1 MARSTW
7 ADSTATW
14 SDASAPWADEG
25 ITDLTAK
32 FEWSPSTAPGAS
44 PVWVD
49 ITDRVRFGRITRGR
63 QSEFDRTSAGTMS
76 LEVDNRDR
84 AFDPWVTST
93 ARPNKRVRATV
104 GEAPD
109 VVYLFD
115 GWIDGIPQ
123 AYAPPS
129 DAVVTLTATDAF
141 KVFARSELDAIYGP
155 VVEADSP
162 HGWWRLADDLP
173 RATVVADSS
182 GNGRTGVWKGTP
194 TGIESLVTD
203 GPGGVSL
210 DGAGSTTEG
219 SADGAVI
226 TGGTISA
233 APVSIEAWV
242 RTGKYGTNFS
252 FICGQ
257 THVTADTF
265 ITDFGLGMN
274 NSTGVPQLLV
284 FIGNQIATI
293 EGTTVLRDTG
303 VHHLV
308 ATVDSSRACR
318 LYVDGAL
325 NAGPTTVGLTS
336 STALDASGSIRIG
349 KAPVG
354 ADPGAGTGYK
364 SFKGDICEVAVYNT
378 ALSAARVLAHY
389 QAGATPWANDT
400 TGARVTR
407 ILNLVGWPS
416 GDRAIDTGA
425 STLGAAQNIE
435 GKSALDHLL
444 AVENTEQ
451 GRFFITGAGDV
462 AFHSRTHEI
471 NLTSEASFV
480 DEEVDDLEFDFSE
493 ANLVNDCTVTREGGL
508 PQRAQDATSI
518 AAYWRVSDSMSGLLY
533 STDEEALAM
542 AQWRVSN
549 LANPSLRPSR
559 LTFKPLIDLTD
570 SFPRVLNREL
580 GDRITVTKTLDGS
593 DITIDAVIEGISHD
607 FGPGMRWKT
616 SWNLSPLQYGQFGVG
631 GNTGGYW
638 RMAGPGASAETIAL
652 SRLDNNNR
660 LRF

>member
-1 MARSTW
+1 MTRSTW

-14 SDASAPWADEG
+14 SDASALWADEG
-25 ITDLTAK
+25 ITDLAAK

-49 ITDRVRFGRITRGR
+49 ITDRVRFGRISRGR
-63 QSEFDRTSAGTMS
+63 QSEFDRTSAGTIT

-93 ARPNKRVRATV
+93 ARPNKRLRATV
-104 GEAPD
+104 GEGAD
-109 VVYLFD
+109 LVYLFD

-123 AYAPPS
+123 AYGPPA
-129 DAVVTLTATDAF
+129 DATVSITATDAF
-141 KVFARSELDAIYGP
+141 KVLARFELDAIYGP
-155 VVEADSP
+155 TVEADSP

-194 TGIESLVTD
+194 SSTGSLVTD

-210 DGAGSTTEG
+210 DGSGDTSEG

-226 TGGTISA
+226 TGATLYA
-233 APVSIEAWV
+233 APVSVEAWIK
-242 RTGKYGTNFS
+242 TGKYGTHWS

-257 THVTADTF
+257 THTVGSTAFSHDFTLVMDNATGRPSFLALVGGINVGVT
-265 ITDFGLGMN
+265 
-274 NSTGVPQLLV
+274 
-284 FIGNQIATI
+284 
-293 EGTTVLRDTG
+293 GTTDLRDTG
-303 VHHLV
+303 IHHLV
-308 ATVDSSRACR
+308 GTVDSSRNCR
-318 LYVDGAL
+318 LYVDGVL
-325 NAGPTTVGLTS
+325 QAGPSAAGSTTAIDG
-336 STALDASGSIRIG
+336 SGSFRIG
-349 KAPVG
+349 KTPVG
-354 ADPGAGTGYK
+354 SDPGVSSSYK
-364 SFKGDICEVAVYNT
+364 CFDGEICEVAVYSS

-389 QAGATPWANDT
+389 QAGYAPWSGDT
-400 TGARVTR
+400 TGGRVTR

-416 GDRAIDTGA
+416 GDRNIETGA

-444 AVENTEQ
+444 AVEQTEQ
-451 GRFFITGAGDV
+451 GRFFVTGAGKV
-462 AFHSRTHEI
+462 AFHSRIHEV
-471 NLTSEASFV
+471 NLVSEASFV
-480 DEEVDDLEFDFSE
+480 DEEVDALEFDFSE
-493 ANLVNDCTVTREGGL
+493 ANLVNDCTVTRDGGL

-518 AAYWRVSDSMSGLLY
+518 AAYWRVSESLSGLLY
-533 STDEEALAM
+533 STDAEALAM
-542 AQWRVSN
+542 AQWRVAN
-549 LANPSLRPSR
+549 LGNPSLRPSR
-559 LTFKPLIDLTD
+559 LTFKPLIDLTG

-631 GNTGGYW
+631 GTEGGYW
-638 RMAGPGASAETIAL
+638 RLSGPGASAETRAL